1 MSDPKQAMGAVPGM
15 EVEAGICGV
24 GLEQE
29 VYHSRGWRDNQKA
42 PKYELN
48 SDRKLNS
55 GDRNSFLGR
64 PRIMLA
70 ALGLVAK

>member
-1 MSDPKQAMGAVPGM
+1 M
-15 EVEAGICGV
+15 EW
-24 GLEQE
+24 EQE
-29 VYHSRGWRDNQKA
+29 VCHSRGWRDNQKA